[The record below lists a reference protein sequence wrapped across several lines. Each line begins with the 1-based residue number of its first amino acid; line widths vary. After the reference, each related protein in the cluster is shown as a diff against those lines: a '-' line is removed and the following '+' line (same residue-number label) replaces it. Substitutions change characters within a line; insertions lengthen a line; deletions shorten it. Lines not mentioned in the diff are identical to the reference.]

1 MSIQKGKKRK
11 ALPLSIHLTFSP
23 SPTLSLF
30 LYSTQLLGG
39 ATQIGLVLSLSGF
52 GEIAGGIALGVLSD
66 VAGRS
71 ASLISSLVIFSIG
84 LWLACAVKAGT
95 SIASTMLWGS
105 PLAAFIAAFL
115 FGFADAGFNANA
127 YAMCSQLYG
136 GSTSEVSMVRE
147 KGTSSVGAYTIFQL
161 VQNAGSAVW
170 YPLMLYFP
178 MHDTP
183 AVVAG
188 PGVAPVAAIKGTWV
202 QVWGLVFLLVA
213 TAISFIIVDRR
224 SKSKFQQWIEG
235 A

>member
-1 MSIQKGKKRK
+1 M
-11 ALPLSIHLTFSP
+11 
-23 SPTLSLF
+23 
-30 LYSTQLLGG
+30 YSTQLLGG

-95 SIASTMLWGS
+95 SIGTSVMISGS

-136 GSTSEVSMVRE
+136 GTTSEVNIVRE

-183 AVVAG
+183 AVAAG
-188 PGVAPVAAIKGTWV
+188 PGVAPVAAIEGTWI

-235 A
+235 E